1 MVWALQVIWK
11 FHLRGNF
18 SGAGVLVVR
27 NSDLVARGNF
37 KYEGLIIVTG
47 AKVGFGM
54 IGGGQQDVYGSI
66 MINETSTDGSSYKEL
81 VLEGNA
87 AVKRSQSALVYAK
100 QLIPVTG
107 ISTIISTFPASVQ
120 QIAWAEVKP

>member
-1 MVWALQVIWK
+1 MELACLLCGTLI
-11 FHLRGNF
+11 
-18 SGAGVLVVR
+18 LVV
-27 NSDLVARGNF
+27 RGNF

-54 IGGGQQDVYGSI
+54 IGGGNYQQDVYGSI

-87 AVKRSQSALVYAK
+87 AVKRSQSALAYAK

-107 ISTIISTFPASVQ
+107 ISTIISDLSPPQCSRYLGS
-120 QIAWAEVKP
+120 K